1 MTNNVKDFNLYNYDN
16 NFSVRIRLDNG
27 NSVSHITDNIF
38 SIDLPK
44 IYMANLVDND
54 ALQTFKMSLRSTKDG
69 SVENELYNI
78 LCRNVFDI
86 EVSLTNPN
94 KVDFTFNDCSVS
106 SIEFGQLAHK
116 SKCNPFNFTV
126 EVDYKYAKY
135 FNSGEVFTFGDSPV
149 DLSDMVPEIAVSAP
163 EIDNG
168 LPEE

>member
-1 MTNNVKDFNLYNYDN
+1 MTKEVKDFNLYNYDN

-78 LCRNVFDI
+78 LCRQTFNI

-94 KVDFTFNDCSVS
+94 KVDFTFNECSVS

-116 SKCNPFNFTV
+116 AKSNPFNFTV

-135 FNSGEVFTFGDSPV
+135 FNGGEVFTFGDSPV
-149 DLSDMVPEIAVSAP
+149 DLSDIVTEN
-163 EIDNG
+163 E
-168 LPEE
+168 LPIEENTNV